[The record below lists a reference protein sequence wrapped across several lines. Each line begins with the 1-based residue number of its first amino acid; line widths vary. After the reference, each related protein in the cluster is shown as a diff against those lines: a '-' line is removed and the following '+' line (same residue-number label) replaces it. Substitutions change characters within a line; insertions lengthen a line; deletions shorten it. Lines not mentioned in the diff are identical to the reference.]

1 MLEERRARSSA
12 SPASLWVAVATAAHA
27 AGLLGLVLLP
37 MRHAAV
43 AAAPALEIAELAISV
58 ENDAPS
64 SAALAG
70 MGMGV
75 AEATPN
81 ESRLTPRELAPTAL
95 ARGARGA
102 TGAASGEPMTAAV
115 GSEIPPSGTPGP
127 ASSGGV
133 SAIPFTARELGIG
146 PGNNPFLPKAEEKV
160 PTTGPDTP
168 IARSLRGTGLAH
180 DRQLGL
186 GPEGPA
192 LTALQGATTASIAPL
207 RGRAHFIVRTGGDGL
222 VLGIDLVDSEGG
234 TGWGDAGRLALE
246 ALRGKKFKVPSGARG
261 MNMHVEI
268 KSEIKLP
275 NGQNAPVGGR
285 LGANDMPEL
294 TMPDVSNIGASP
306 RRVIHA
312 RAVGTDVL

>member
-1 MLEERRARSSA
+1 MLEEPRARSTA
-12 SPASLWVAVATAAHA
+12 SPASLWVAVAAAAHA
-27 AGLLGLVLLP
+27 AGLLALLSMP
-37 MRHAAV
+37 MRHAV
-43 AAAPALEIAELAISV
+43 IAAPPPLEIAELAVSV
-58 ENDAPS
+58 EREAPS
-64 SAALAG
+64 PSPTTPTGA
-70 MGMGV
+70 
-75 AEATPN
+75 AEATTAEP
-81 ESRLTPRELAPTAL
+81 PRSPTEAAPAIV
-95 ARGARGA
+95 ARGESSA
-102 TGAASGEPMTAAV
+102 TSAASGEPMTATA
-115 GSEIPPSGTPGP
+115 GSEVPRSGNPGP
-127 ASSGGV
+127 VASGGV

-180 DRQLGL
+180 DRELGL

-192 LTALQGATTASIAPL
+192 LAALQGATTASIAPL
-207 RGRAHFIVRTGGDGL
+207 RGRAHFIIRTGGDGL

-261 MNMHVEI
+261 MNMHVEV
-268 KSEIKLP
+268 KSEMKLP

-294 TMPDVSNIGASP
+294 TMPDVSNIGATP

>member
-43 AAAPALEIAELAISV
+43 AAAPTLEIAELAISV
-58 ENDAPS
+58 EDEAPS

-70 MGMGV
+70 MGVAV

-81 ESRLTPRELAPTAL
+81 ESRLTPSPPTAL
-95 ARGARGA
+95 ARGASGA

-115 GSEIPPSGTPGP
+115 GSEIPPSGPPGP

-180 DRQLGL
+180 DRELGL

-192 LTALQGATTASIAPL
+192 ITALQGATTASIAPL

-261 MNMHVEI
+261 MNMHVEV
-268 KSEIKLP
+268 KSEMKLP